1 MENKFTNFVTL
12 DLETRSRVFEM
23 REHAALEPWRVR
35 QGKAEIMSMDI
46 YGFDPVN
53 QTVTSSQL
61 VNSDASFPDRLRE
74 SLKTLKGKVVYAHN
88 ALFDIAWL
96 IATLQPDRMG
106 PIPQEVLDIE
116 WRDSML
122 LMKWLINGQIAEKSR
137 FSLALGNLVKNF
149 LPEHPK
155 CQEFVEFKSKAYRPG
170 EDEDYWLER
179 GSLDVE
185 MTWELVAKYHG
196 KVPESMRS
204 GLLTEFKCLVPIANS
219 WLMGFRIDRNQ
230 LDDNEVYYRT
240 YKDRIAKEIG
250 QDVGLFSSPKKLG
263 DFLFNQLG
271 LMPHEYTPS
280 GAPSTSKGALMW
292 MEFNLNEK
300 GDYEK
305 AEIISK
311 ILEAKESATNY
322 SKYVKT
328 TYEALE
334 HTGDGYIYSS
344 PRLFGTYTGRMTYSG
359 TIQHKDPDTE
369 IKKKFKSSIAMHQ
382 IPRKATRVRKMI
394 VPPEGYDILEF
405 DASGQESRL
414 MAYISRDP
422 VMMKIF
428 ADNLNF
434 HSMTGASIIGMDYDD
449 FEQARSLEKDS
460 GPLTEARQRG
470 KLTNLACNF
479 RISGKALAKQAFE
492 KYDVMIS
499 VSTGLHLVKTF
510 VNSYSGVQK
519 YWENSIFEGKANGYV
534 ETLGGRRFK
543 LKYWREERWGTESS
557 AIMVPIQ
564 GSGAAMKEVAI
575 AELHKHHPEF
585 RFCLDLHDA
594 SFGYVKSEI
603 AEQVFK
609 DVEKTLNKINYAPY
623 WGKQPDVALPYEG
636 KMGKSFADV
645 K

>member
-1 MENKFTNFVTL
+1 MNDKFTDFKTL

-46 YGFDPVN
+46 YGLN
-53 QTVTSSQL
+53 YSSQL
-61 VNSDASFPDRLRE
+61 INTDTDFVDKLRAQ
-74 SLKTLKGKVVYAHN
+74 LKELKGQKVYAHN
-88 ALFDIAWL
+88 AIFDIAWL

-106 PIPQEVLDIE
+106 DIPQEILDIK
-116 WRDSML
+116 WFDSML
-122 LMKWLINGQIAEKSR
+122 LIKWLVNGQVAERSR
-137 FSLALGNLVKNF
+137 FSLSLGNLIKNF

-155 CQEFVEFKSKAYRPG
+155 CDEFVEFKNRPYRPG
-170 EDEDYWLER
+170 ENEEYWLER

-185 MTWELVAKYHG
+185 MTWELVAKYHN
-196 KVPESMRS
+196 KVPASMRN
-204 GLLTEFKCLVPIANS
+204 GLMAEFECLVPIANS
-219 WLMGFRIDRNQ
+219 WLMGFRIDRKQ

-240 YKDRIAKEIG
+240 FKDRIASEINV
-250 QDVGLFSSPKKLG
+250 DVGLFSSPKKLSK
-263 DFLFNQLG
+263 FLFEDLG
-271 LMPHEYTPS
+271 LTPHEYTDK

-292 MEFNLNEK
+292 MEFNLNEA
-300 GDYEK
+300 GDHENAK
-305 AEIISK
+305 IISK
-311 ILEAKESATNY
+311 ILEAKESTTNY

-328 TYEALE
+328 TYEALA

-359 TIQHKDPDTE
+359 TVQHMDPDTE
-369 IKKKFKSSIAMHQ
+369 IKKKFKTSIAMHQ
-382 IPRKATRVRKMI
+382 IPRKATRVRKML

-414 MAYISRDP
+414 MAYMSRDET
-422 VMMKIF
+422 MIEIF
-428 ADNLNF
+428 ANKLNF

-449 FEQARSLEKDS
+449 FEAARALEKDS
-460 GPLTEARQRG
+460 GYHTEARQRG

-499 VSTGLHLVKTF
+499 VGTGMHLVKTF
-510 VNSYSGVQK
+510 ATSYSGVPR
-519 YWENSIFEGKANGYV
+519 YWADSIAEGKLNGYV

-543 LKYWREERWGTESS
+543 LKFWREERWGTESS

-575 AELHKHHPEF
+575 AELHKKHPEF
-585 RFCLDLHDA
+585 KFCLDLHDA

-603 AEQVFK
+603 AAETFKRVEQ
-609 DVEKTLNKINYAPY
+609 TLNTINYAPY
-623 WGKQPDVALPYEG
+623 WGSHPDVELPYEG

>member
-1 MENKFTNFVTL
+1 MSDKYTNFFTL
-12 DLETRSRVFEM
+12 DLETRSRVYEM

-46 YGFDPVN
+46 YGLDYTS
-53 QTVTSSQL
+53 QTV
-61 VNSDASFPDRLRE
+61 NADDSFVDRLRSE
-74 SLKTLKGKVVYAHN
+74 LRKLKGKVVFAHN
-88 ALFDIAWL
+88 AVFDIAWL

-106 PIPQEVLDIE
+106 PIPQEILDIR

-122 LMKWLINGQIAEKSR
+122 LMKWLINGQVAEQAK
-137 FSLALGNLVKNF
+137 FSLSLGNLIKNF

-155 CQEFVEFKSKAYRPG
+155 CEEFVKFKELPYRPG
-170 EDEDYWLER
+170 ENEEYWLER
-179 GSLDVE
+179 GGLDVE
-185 MTWELVAKYHG
+185 MTWELVSKYHN
-196 KVPESMRS
+196 KVPESMRA
-204 GLLTEFKCLVPIANS
+204 GLITEFDCLVPIANS
-219 WLMGFRIDRNQ
+219 WIMGFRIDRAQ

-240 YKDRIAKEIG
+240 YKDKIAAEIG

-263 DFLFNQLG
+263 KFLFEDLG
-271 LMPHEYTPS
+271 LTPHENTPS
-280 GAPSTSKGALMW
+280 GNPSTSKGSLMW
-292 MEFNLNEK
+292 MEFNLNEA
-300 GDYEK
+300 GDYENAK
-305 AEIISK
+305 IISK

-328 TYEALE
+328 TYEALA
-334 HTGDGYIYSS
+334 HTGDGYIYSA
-344 PRLFGTYTGRMTYSG
+344 PRIFGTYTGRMTYSG

-369 IKKKFKSSIAMHQ
+369 LKKKFKSSIAMHQ
-382 IPRKATRVRKMI
+382 IPRKATRVRKML

-414 MAYISRDP
+414 MAYMSRDET
-422 VMMKIF
+422 MIEIF
-428 ADNLNF
+428 ANNLNF
-434 HSMTGASIIGMDYDD
+434 HSMTGASIIGMDYND
-449 FEQARSLEKDS
+449 FEEARALEKDS
-460 GPLTEARQRG
+460 GYHTEARQRG

-499 VSTGLHLVKTF
+499 IGTGIHLVNTF
-510 VNSYSGVQK
+510 AKSYSGVPR
-519 YWENSIFEGKANGYV
+519 YWADSISEGKLNGYV

-543 LKYWREERWGTESS
+543 LKFWREERWATESS

-575 AELHKHHPEF
+575 SELHKHIPEF
-585 RFCLDLHDA
+585 KFCLDLHDA

-603 AEQVFK
+603 AKEIFDK
-609 DVEKTLNKINYAPY
+609 VENHLNTINYAPY
-623 WGKQPDVALPYEG
+623 WGAHPDVALPYEG